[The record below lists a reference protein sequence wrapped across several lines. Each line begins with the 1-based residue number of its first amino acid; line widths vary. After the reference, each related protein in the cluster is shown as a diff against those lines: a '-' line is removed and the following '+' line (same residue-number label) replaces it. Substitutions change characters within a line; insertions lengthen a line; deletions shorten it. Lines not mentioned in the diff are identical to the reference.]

1 MQKYEWIFGVYVKK
15 CSYEK
20 VYWVYDKNKSL
31 REIKTSMVKV
41 PVRIKRKSI
50 SLTAQHEWIIIVY
63 EYCGDMNENRKYMC
77 KYPMW
82 IINFSLCLWWEYER
96 SQTVNDYVRCVNEWC
111 LVMHTQEVW
120 KKEVSECV
128 ESIFGLN
135 KKEMS
140 MCTNLVW
147 KKLYRFKN
155 KIHVWIEC
163 NQSVNKK
170 LGFMRNI
177 RVWTINRSI
186 CMRCIFDPNQCCQNV

>member
-1 MQKYEWIFGVYVKK
+1 MTGNR
-15 CSYEK
+15 K
-20 VYWVYDKNKSL
+20 VHRVYDLFENNQ
-31 REIKTSMVKV
+31 EIHVCV
-41 PVRIKRKSI
+41 V
-50 SLTAQHEWIIIVY
+50 
-63 EYCGDMNENRKYMC
+63 CMNENQKYIC